1 MRRRALMGSVSGIG
15 SVADWEWNGVEV
27 PPNNTYWYKT
37 TDNQIFNIGNPDFL
51 NTITSHTYE
60 NGKGVIVVTNSG
72 LSTNRYIFNGKI
84 NIKTVIMPENMSS
97 IAANTFENCTNLEDV
112 YIGKASVNS
121 YAFSGCQNMKR
132 FVVSSK
138 NSSYDSRNNCN
149 GLIRK
154 SSNGLV
160 FGWGCTTKIPEGVT
174 QTHGGA
180 YLGITTIKSVEFP
193 TTLTKIG
200 GDTFKN
206 CTNLKELRFNRT
218 NAPTVD
224 SGAFT
229 NVSSGGKLYCPTG
242 STGYSNIKPSGWSI
256 VYF

>member
-1 MRRRALMGSVSGIG
+1 MRRRALMGSVSGNG

-37 TDNQIFNIGNPDFL
+37 VDNQIFNIGNPEFL
-51 NTITSHTYE
+51 DAIISHTYE

-72 LSTNRYIFNGKI
+72 LSTNRYIFNGKT
-84 NIKTVIMPENMSS
+84 NIKTVIMPENMST

-132 FVVSSK
+132 FVVSSS

-218 NAPTVD
+218 TAPTVD

-242 STGYSNIKPSGWSI
+242 STGYSSIKPSGWSI

>member
-1 MRRRALMGSVSGIG
+1 MGSVSGNG

-37 TDNQIFNIGNPDFL
+37 VDNQIFNIGNLDFL
-51 NTITSHTYE
+51 DAITSHTYE
-60 NGKGVIVVTNSG
+60 NGKGVIVVTNEG
-72 LSTNRYIFNGKI
+72 LSLNRYIFNGKT
-84 NIKTVIMPENMSS
+84 NIKTVIMPENMST

-138 NSSYDSRNNCN
+138 NSSHDSRNNCN

-206 CTNLKELRFNRT
+206 CKNLKELRFNRT
-218 NAPTVD
+218 AAPTVD

-229 NVSSGGKLYCPTG
+229 NVSSSGKLYCPTG
-242 STGYSNIKPSGWSI
+242 STGYSSIKPSGWSI

>member
-1 MRRRALMGSVSGIG
+1 MRRRALMGSVSGNG

-37 TDNQIFNIGNPDFL
+37 TDNQIFNIGNLEFL
-51 NTITSHTYE
+51 DAIASHTYE
-60 NGKGVIVVTNSG
+60 NGKGVIVVTNEG
-72 LSTNRYIFNGKI
+72 LSLNRYIFNGKT
-84 NIKTVIMPENMSS
+84 NIKTVIMPENMST

-112 YIGKASVNS
+112 YIGKAYVNS

-132 FVVSSK
+132 FVVSSS
-138 NSSYDSRNNCN
+138 NRSYDSRNNCN

-206 CTNLKELRFNRT
+206 CKNLKELRFNRT
-218 NAPTVD
+218 AAPTVD

-229 NVSSGGKLYCPTG
+229 NVSSSGKLYCPTG
-242 STGYSNIKPSGWSI
+242 STGYSSIKPSGWSI

>member
-1 MRRRALMGSVSGIG
+1 MRRRALMGSVSGNG
-15 SVADWEWNGVEV
+15 SAADWEWDGVEV

-72 LSTNRYIFNGKI
+72 LSTNRYIFRGKT
-84 NIKTVIMPENMSS
+84 NIKTVIMPENMST

-112 YIGKASVNS
+112 YIGKASVDS

-218 NAPTVD
+218 TAPTVD
-224 SGAFT
+224 GGSFT
-229 NVSSGGKLYCPTG
+229 NVSSSGKLYCPTG
-242 STGYSNIKPSGWSI
+242 STGYSSIKPSGWSI

>member
-1 MRRRALMGSVSGIG
+1 MRRRALMGSVSGNG
-15 SVADWEWNGVEV
+15 SVADWEWDGVEV

-51 NTITSHTYE
+51 NAITSHTYE
-60 NGKGVIVVTNSG
+60 NGKGIIIVTNSG
-72 LSTNRYIFNGKI
+72 LSTNRYIFKGKT
-84 NIKTVIMPENMSS
+84 NIKSVIMPENMSS
-97 IAANTFENCTNLEDV
+97 IAMNTFENCTNLEDV
-112 YIGKASVNS
+112 YIGKASVDS

-218 NAPTVD
+218 TAPTVD

-229 NVSSGGKLYCPTG
+229 NVSSSGKLYCPTG
-242 STGYSNIKPSGWSI
+242 STGYSSIKPSGWSI

>member
-1 MRRRALMGSVSGIG
+1 MRRRALMGSVSGNG

-37 TDNQIFNIGNPDFL
+37 VDNQIFNIGNLDFL
-51 NTITSHTYE
+51 DAITSHTYE
-60 NGKGVIVVTNSG
+60 NGKGVIVVTNEG
-72 LSTNRYIFNGKI
+72 LSLNRYIFNGKT
-84 NIKTVIMPENMSS
+84 NIKTVIMPENMST

-138 NSSYDSRNNCN
+138 NSSHDSRNNCN

-206 CTNLKELRFNRT
+206 CKNLKELRFNRT
-218 NAPTVD
+218 AAPTVD

-229 NVSSGGKLYCPTG
+229 NVSSSGKLYCPTG
-242 STGYSNIKPSGWSI
+242 STGYSSIKPSGWSI